1 MLIELS
7 KLAKEQF
14 MKLPKLIKLGH
25 RNLVHHKKQTI
36 LIVVVIG
43 ALFSIL
49 IAVQFIFQGLE
60 DFHRQQSLGVFD
72 NKIYITA
79 EACRRGQIES
89 SRGIERDCVN
99 EQGQLDLDCA
109 R

>member
-1 MLIELS
+1 
-7 KLAKEQF
+7 

-36 LIVVVIG
+36 LTVVVIG
-43 ALFSIL
+43 VLFSIL

-79 EACRRGQIES
+79 QGNYIDCIDYCHYCIDSTLSDKNRK
-89 SRGIERDCVN
+89 GIYEYLHD
-99 EQGQLDLDCA
+99 ETPLWH
-109 R
+109 

>member
-14 MKLPKLIKLGH
+14 MKLPKLIKIGH

-36 LIVVVIG
+36 LTVVVIG

-60 DFHRQQSLGVFD
+60 DFHRQQSLGVLTIKFILRPKLVD
-72 NKIYITA
+72 AVK
-79 EACRRGQIES
+79 
-89 SRGIERDCVN
+89 
-99 EQGQLDLDCA
+99 
-109 R
+109 

>member
-1 MLIELS
+1 
-7 KLAKEQF
+7 

-36 LIVVVIG
+36 LTVVVIG

-60 DFHRQQSLGVFD
+60 DFHRQQSLGGF
-72 NKIYITA
+72 
-79 EACRRGQIES
+79 
-89 SRGIERDCVN
+89 
-99 EQGQLDLDCA
+99 
-109 R
+109 